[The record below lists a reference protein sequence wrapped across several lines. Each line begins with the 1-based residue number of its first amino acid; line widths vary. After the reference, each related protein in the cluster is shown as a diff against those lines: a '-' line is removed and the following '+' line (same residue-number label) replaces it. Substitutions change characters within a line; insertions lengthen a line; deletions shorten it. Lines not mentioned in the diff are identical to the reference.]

1 MEGDSQPGVRLAE
14 AVSALSLAIDLG
26 LGLPMEHVLRQTVV
40 ALRLAEAMDLPDDDR
55 AAVYYTSLLAWV
67 GCTADSREMSAWFG
81 DDNQFRAGTYAI
93 DTAGVPMAAYT
104 VRRLGSGRPLLQ
116 RLAVIGQF
124 LAGGVKSMD
133 RMLAGHCEVASQLA
147 GHLGLGPSVCSPLL
161 QVFERWDGKGTP
173 AHLKGDQVALPMRIV
188 HLADIVEVFHRVGGP
203 DAAVTVAR
211 ERQGAQ
217 FDPALVDLFCDA
229 GSHVLDC
236 LEDETTWDEVIAAQP
251 ALGRTLSDAELDT
264 VLEAFADYTD
274 LKSPDWLGHSRGVAA
289 LAEGAARRV
298 GLPAADVTMLR
309 RAGLVHD
316 LGAIGVANEVWDKRG
331 PLAEVDRERVRT
343 HPYLAERTLARSPGL
358 AAVGALAAL
367 HHERLDGTG
376 YPRGLTAEALPTAAR
391 VLAAADV
398 YHALVEDRPHRPA
411 VPAAE
416 AAGVL
421 RAEVS
426 AGRLDGEAVNGVL
439 AAAGHRVRRR
449 ASLPAGLTPREVEV
463 LVLLARGLSN
473 RIIAERLVISPKT
486 VNAHVEH
493 IYTKLGVST
502 RPSAALFA
510 LRHGFLPAYGDSAYG
525 DSASVPPGG

>member
-1 MEGDSQPGVRLAE
+1 MEGGSEPGVRLAE

-26 LGLPMEHVLRQTVV
+26 LGLPMEHVLRQTVI
-40 ALRLAEAMDLPDDDR
+40 ALRLAEAMELPDDDR

-67 GCTADSREMSAWFG
+67 GCTADSREMAAWFG
-81 DDNQFRAGTYAI
+81 DDNQFRAGTY
-93 DTAGVPMAAYT
+93 DRDMVGVPMAAYT
-104 VRRLGSGRPLLQ
+104 FRRLGTGRPPLQ
-116 RLAVIGQF
+116 RLAVVSQF
-124 LAGGVKSMD
+124 LAGGVKSLD

-147 GHLGLGPSVCSPLL
+147 GHLGLGPSVCSPLR

-173 AHLKGDQVALPMRIV
+173 DHLKGDEVALAMRIV
-188 HLADIVEVFHRVGGP
+188 HLADIVEVFHRVGGRE
-203 DAAVTVAR
+203 AALTVAR
-211 ERQGAQ
+211 ERRGAH
-217 FDPALVDLFCDA
+217 FDPALVDLLCD
-229 GSHVLDC
+229 GRSQVLDG
-236 LEDETTWDEVIAAQP
+236 LEADTTWDEVIAAQP
-251 ALGRTLSDAELDT
+251 ALGRTLSGPELDT
-264 VLEAFADYTD
+264 ALEAFADYTD
-274 LKSPDWLGHSRGVAA
+274 LKSPDWLGHSRGVAE
-289 LAEGAARRV
+289 LAGEAARRI
-298 GLPAADVTMLR
+298 GLPAADVTMVR

-316 LGAIGVANEVWDKRG
+316 LGAIGISNEVWDKRG

-367 HHERLDGTG
+367 HHERLDGSG
-376 YPRGLTAEALPTAAR
+376 YPRGLMADSLPAGAR

-398 YHALVEDRPHRPA
+398 YHALVEDRPHRCALPA
-411 VPAAE
+411 TE
-416 AAGVL
+416 AAAVI

-426 AGRLDGEAVNGVL
+426 AGRLDGAAVNGVL

-463 LVLLARGLSN
+463 LVLLSRGLSN
-473 RIIAERLVISPKT
+473 RVIAERLVISPKT

-510 LRHGFLPAYGDSAYG
+510 LRHGFLPAYGDSPYNDA
-525 DSASVPPGG
+525 AFEPPGG